1 MNEATGTQSLDR
13 ALALLRLVVGAD
25 EARTYTDLVHESDL
39 ARSTT
44 SRLLNALERG
54 GLLERD
60 RAGAYRGGPLF
71 AEYAERFDRVGGLVA
86 LAHPFLEDVADETGE
101 TVNLAVPRHDA
112 VQHVAQIDSRFVVGA
127 ANWMSIEVPGHC
139 SALGKVLYAWG
150 ALRVPRGHLERPTEH
165 TVPTRAALER
175 ELEKIRQK
183 GFSETQGE
191 LEVGLDAIAAPVRGP
206 QGYVIGAIG
215 VSGPTFRIGD
225 KKRDIAEMLV
235 RQCDLLTRVIAR
247 RARA

>member
-1 MNEATGTQSLDR
+1 MSETTGTQALDR
-13 ALALLRLVVGAD
+13 AVALLRLVVGA
-25 EARTYTDLVHESDL
+25 EKAPTYTELVREADL

-60 RAGAYRGGPLF
+60 RDGGYRGGPLF
-71 AEYAERFDRVGGLVA
+71 AEYAQRFDRVGGLVA
-86 LAHPFLEDVADETGE
+86 MAHPVLEDVAEQTGE
-101 TVNLAVPRHDA
+101 TVNLAVPRHDE
-112 VQHVAQIDSRFVVGA
+112 VQHVAQIDSRYVVGA
-127 ANWMSIEVPGHC
+127 ANWLSVDVPGHC

-150 ALRVPRGHLERPTEH
+150 ALRVPRGHLERRTEH

-191 LEVGLDAIAAPVRGP
+191 LEPGLDAIAAPVRGP
-206 QGYVIGAIG
+206 EGHVIAAIG

-225 KKRDIAEMLV
+225 HKRDIAELLV
-235 RQCDLLTRVIAR
+235 RESTRLTKVIER